1 MDEKEN
7 NEYEVV
13 AGDGSNLNISPVY
26 EHLNAGKPRNT
37 DEKKNIVIP
46 KTTKNKNNENEDED
60 EEDKDDNKDKNSK

>member
-13 AGDGSNLNISPVY
+13 SGDGSNLNISPVY

-37 DEKKNIVIP
+37 EEKKNIVIP
-46 KTTKNKNNENEDED
+46 KTTKNRDKKDED
-60 EEDKDDNKDKNSK
+60 NDSDDEDKVSK

>member
-13 AGDGSNLNISPVY
+13 SGDGSNLNISPVY

-37 DEKKNIVIP
+37 EEKKNIVIP
-46 KTTKNKNNENEDED
+46 KTTKNRDKKNEDD
-60 EEDKDDNKDKNSK
+60 DSDDEDKVSK

>member
-13 AGDGSNLNISPVY
+13 SGDGSNLNISPVY

-37 DEKKNIVIP
+37 EEKKNIVIP
-46 KTTKNKNNENEDED
+46 KTTKNRDKKDED
-60 EEDKDDNKDKNSK
+60 NDSDHEDKVSK

>member
-13 AGDGSNLNISPVY
+13 SGDGSNLNISPVY

-37 DEKKNIVIP
+37 EEKKNIVIP
-46 KTTKNKNNENEDED
+46 KTTKNRDKKNEDD
-60 EEDKDDNKDKNSK
+60 DSDDEDKVSE

>member
-13 AGDGSNLNISPVY
+13 SGDGSNLNISPVY

-37 DEKKNIVIP
+37 EEKKNIVIP
-46 KTTKNKNNENEDED
+46 KTTKNKDKKDED
-60 EEDKDDNKDKNSK
+60 NDSDDEDKVSE

>member
-13 AGDGSNLNISPVY
+13 SGDGSNLDISPVY

-37 DEKKNIVIP
+37 EEKKNIVIP
-46 KTTKNKNNENEDED
+46 KTTKNKNNEDDES
-60 EEDKDDNKDKNSK
+60 DKDKEVEDSE

>member
-13 AGDGSNLNISPVY
+13 SGDGSNLNISPVY

-37 DEKKNIVIP
+37 EEKKNIVIP
-46 KTTKNKNNENEDED
+46 KTTKNRDKKDED
-60 EEDKDDNKDKNSK
+60 NDSDDEDKVSE

>member
-13 AGDGSNLNISPVY
+13 SGDGSNLNISPVY

-37 DEKKNIVIP
+37 EEKKNIVIP
-46 KTTKNKNNENEDED
+46 KTTKNKDKKDED
-60 EEDKDDNKDKNSK
+60 NDSDDEDKVSK

>member
-13 AGDGSNLNISPVY
+13 SGDGSNLNISPVY

-37 DEKKNIVIP
+37 EEKKNIVIP
-46 KTTKNKNNENEDED
+46 KTTGNKDEDKKEENDDSDNED
-60 EEDKDDNKDKNSK
+60 KVSK